1 MDVRKMRQFGQI
13 AFGVFALVLVS
24 ATASFAQEAE
34 GASLDLIGMMAD
46 MGYIAWGVAVVLF
59 IMSFWSVGVAIER
72 IYTYNQAT
80 KQSKL
85 YAPQVAKL
93 LKDGRLKEAIA
104 LSSSKD
110 YRYSHLA
117 KVVLSGLQEYQFQ
130 QESGSSLNRDDILDT
145 VRRSIQ
151 RATAL
156 TASDLKKGVNTLA
169 TIGST
174 APFVGLLGTVVGV
187 INAFVGIASTGSGG
201 IGSVSAGIS
210 EALVETALGLF
221 VAIPAVWFYNYL
233 TGRLEY
239 FNVEMDNSSSEL
251 VDYFIKK
258 TAYFSLTS
266 GPLLPEWNTAAA
278 APRHTG

>member
-1 MDVRKMRQFGQI
+1 MEGRKLQFGRI
-13 AFGVFALVLVS
+13 AGAGVAMVLLS
-24 ATASFAQEAE
+24 TPAFAQEAA
-34 GASLDLIGMMAD
+34 GLDLID
-46 MGYIAWGVAVVLF
+46 MFEQMGPAAIAVAVILF

-80 KQSKL
+80 KQSKM
-85 YAPQVAKL
+85 YAPLVAKH
-93 LKDGRLKEAIA
+93 LKEGRLKEAIA
-104 LSSSKD
+104 LSSAKE

-117 KVVLSGLQEYQFQ
+117 KVVLAGLQEYQFQ
-130 QESGSSLNRDDILDT
+130 QESGANLSREDLLDT

-156 TASDLKKGVNTLA
+156 TANDLKKGVSGLA
-169 TIGST
+169 TIGAT

-187 INAFVGIASTGSGG
+187 INAFVGIASSGSGG
-201 IGSVSAGIS
+201 IGAVSAGIA

-233 TGRLEY
+233 SQKLEF
-239 FNVEMDNSSSEL
+239 FNVEMDNSSSEM

-258 TAYFSLTS
+258 TA
-266 GPLLPEWNTAAA
+266 
-278 APRHTG
+278 